1 MSLRSNGEPLKILL
15 VEDSPSDIDLTKEV
29 LDEGKVIHELFVV
42 EDGVAAMQFLNK
54 EADYANAPRPD
65 IVLLDLNLPQKDGRE
80 VLAEIKSDPQLR
92 RLPVIVLTTSA
103 DEADICTTYNNHANC
118 YITKPVNVDE
128 FIGVVRSLGDFWL
141 NFVRLPPTCK

>member
-103 DEADICTTYNNHANC
+103 DEADICTTYDNHANC